1 LVRCQNRV
9 FEVIDTAAEKT
20 GTNLLVD
27 AEQTYI
33 NKALDSMTKQL
44 QTHYHKDRPAFILNA
59 YQCYLKA
66 STEHIK
72 LEIARCKRVNIG
84 CGMKLV
90 RGAYMEEERLI
101 AEDRGYESPVW
112 DTIAD
117 THNAYNSSLKT
128 ILENNDPDRGK
139 SLLYF
144 RIYRFFFLCNSF

>member
-9 FEVIDTAAEKT
+9 FEVIDAAAGNA

-72 LEIARCKRVNIG
+72 LEIERCKRVNIG

-90 RGAYMEEERLI
+90 RGAYMEEERLV
-101 AEDRGYESPVW
+101 AEARGYESPVW
-112 DTIAD
+112 DNIAG
-117 THNAYNSSLKT
+117 THSAYNESLKT
-128 ILENNDPDRGK
+128 ILENNEPGRGK
-139 SLLYF
+139 SLLLFYID
-144 RIYRFFFLCNSF
+144 IYRFSFL

>member
-1 LVRCQNRV
+1 M
-9 FEVIDTAAEKT
+9 DAAAVNL

-66 STEHIK
+66 STQHIK
-72 LEIARCKRVNIG
+72 LEIERCKRVNIG

-90 RGAYMEEERLI
+90 RGAYMEEERLT
-101 AEDRGYESPVW
+101 AEARGYESPVW

-117 THNAYNSSLKT
+117 THNAYNTSLRDV
-128 ILENNDPDRGK
+128 LESNDPGRGK
-139 SLLYF
+139 SLLYL
-144 RIYRFFFLCNSF
+144 RIYRFLFL

>member
-1 LVRCQNRV
+1 M
-9 FEVIDTAAEKT
+9 DAAAVNK

-72 LEIARCKRVNIG
+72 LEIERCKRVNIG
-84 CGMKLV
+84 CGLKLV
-90 RGAYMEEERLI
+90 RGAYMEEERLV
-101 AEDRGYESPVW
+101 AEARGYESPVW

-117 THNAYNSSLKT
+117 THNAYNTSLKR
-128 ILENNDPDRGK
+128 ILESNEPGRGK
-139 SLLYF
+139 SLLYL
-144 RIYRFFFLCNSF
+144 RILYRFLFL